1 MHSTSVSGV
10 TSSEKLSSAVVYFY
24 SVRGILI
31 RVSIWGSDCVVVS
44 SLSNSSH
51 RAASFESAIV
61 ARRGARGGATT
72 GEEGRAGGKKTRVT
86 THILAGFLHSSA
98 DDSVMLFSQRYY
110 YCTPGSSHLSRLT
123 TQFLLNECQAT
134 PATLRLR
141 LPRPAVLTH
150 AHHRRTADAET

>member
-72 GEEGRAGGKKTRVT
+72 GEEGRAGRAKKHESLR
-86 THILAGFLHSSA
+86 I
-98 DDSVMLFSQRYY
+98 FSPDFAQ
-110 YCTPGSSHLSRLT
+110 LSR
-123 TQFLLNECQAT
+123 
-134 PATLRLR
+134 
-141 LPRPAVLTH
+141 
-150 AHHRRTADAET
+150 

>member
-1 MHSTSVSGV
+1 MHSTSVCGV
-10 TSSEKLSSAVVYFY
+10 TSSEKLSSAAVYFY
-24 SVRGILI
+24 SVRGLLI

-72 GEEGRAGGKKTRVT
+72 GEERGGAGRGQKTRVT

-123 TQFLLNECQAT
+123 TQFLLNECQA
-134 PATLRLR
+134 PKPH
-141 LPRPAVLTH
+141 PRPSAC
-150 AHHRRTADAET
+150 ASRAPRY